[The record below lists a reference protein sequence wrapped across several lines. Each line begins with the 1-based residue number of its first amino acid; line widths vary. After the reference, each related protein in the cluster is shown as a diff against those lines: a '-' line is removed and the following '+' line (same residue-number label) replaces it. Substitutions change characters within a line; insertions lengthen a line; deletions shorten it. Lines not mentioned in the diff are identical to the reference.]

1 MTEHALPDPNE
12 PPEDVASL
20 YSWANLHGG
29 KYRDFSASRAEIR
42 EKTRQ
47 RTEEA
52 IEQERLRAQQEA
64 EAQPAAEAAPDED
77 VYKRQAQQELCFRIL
92 PVYPAM
98 RAAIDW
104 FRANGYAP
112 ANASQAGQ

>member
-1 MTEHALPDPNE
+1 MGRKKMY
-12 PPEDVASL
+12 AS
-20 YSWANLHGG
+20 
-29 KYRDFSASRAEIR
+29 SAH
-42 EKTRQ
+42 
-47 RTEEA
+47 
-52 IEQERLRAQQEA
+52 
-64 EAQPAAEAAPDED
+64 
-77 VYKRQAQQELCFRIL
+77 AQQELCFRIL